1 MMKEKLSL
9 EKGRRG
15 RTIFVICNTIFL
27 CILMLIMV
35 IPLWKVV
42 VDSLDPTAVG
52 IRLWPKQISFYAY
65 QTILSKKSLYQPFL
79 VSVYTTV
86 AATAVG
92 LLMTTLAA
100 YVILQKEMPGR
111 GLMIAYI
118 MFTMLFSGG
127 MIPSYLNIKNLGLMN
142 NLLVIILPAGLSTY
156 NMVLMR
162 SFFESIPSTLYEAA
176 ELDGCTPLGIF
187 WRIVLPL
194 SKPALASIGLFIAV
208 GTWNEYMPFIL
219 YMQDNSKMNFQVK
232 VRELILQD
240 AISGST
246 SISASDD
253 MLKSAVVVVVVF
265 PFLVIYP
272 FIQKYFTKGVT
283 VGAVKG

>member
-1 MMKEKLSL
+1 MMTEKLSFK
-9 EKGRRG
+9 EGKRG

-27 CILMLIMV
+27 SLLMLIMV
-35 IPLWKVV
+35 IPLWKVI
-42 VDSLDPTAVG
+42 VDSLDPTSVG

-65 QTILSKKSLYQPFL
+65 QTILTKKSLYLPFA
-79 VSVYTTV
+79 VSIYTTIG
-86 AATAVG
+86 ATAVG

-100 YVILQKEMPGR
+100 YVILQKEIPGR
-111 GLMIAYI
+111 KLMITYI

-127 MIPSYLNIKNLGLMN
+127 MIPAYLNIQKLGLMN
-142 NLLVIILPAGLSTY
+142 NLLVIILPAGVSTY
-156 NMVLMR
+156 NIVLMR

-176 ELDGCTPLGIF
+176 ELDGCTPLRTF
-187 WRIVLPL
+187 WKIVLPL
-194 SKPALASIGLFIAV
+194 SKPALASVGLFIAV

-219 YMQDNSKMNFQVK
+219 YMQDNTKMNFQVK

-240 AISGST
+240 AVAGT
-246 SISASDD
+246 AISASDD

-265 PFLVIYP
+265 PFLIIYP
-272 FIQKYFTKGVT
+272 FVQKYFTKGVT

>member
-1 MMKEKLSL
+1 MMKETLSFQ
-9 EKGRRG
+9 KGKRA
-15 RTIFVICNTIFL
+15 RTTFVISNSIFL
-27 CILMLIMV
+27 TILMLIMI
-35 IPLWKVV
+35 IPLWKVI
-42 VDSLDPTAVG
+42 VDSLDPTSVG
-52 IRLWPKQISFYAY
+52 IRLWPKQISFFAY
-65 QTILSKKSLYQPFL
+65 KTILTKQSLYQPFL
-79 VSVYTTV
+79 VSVYTTI

-92 LLMTTLAA
+92 LLLTTLAA
-100 YVILQKEMPGR
+100 YVLLQKEMPGR
-111 GLMIAYI
+111 KLFIAYI

-127 MIPSYLNIKNLGLMN
+127 MIPAYLNIKNLGLMN

-162 SFFESIPSTLYEAA
+162 SFFESIPATLYEAA
-176 ELDGCTPLGIF
+176 ELDGCTPLMIF
-187 WRIVLPL
+187 WKIVLPL

-208 GTWNEYMPFIL
+208 GTWNQYMPFIL
-219 YMQDNSKMNFQVK
+219 YMQDNNKMNFQVK

-240 AISGST
+240 GLSGST
-246 SISASDD
+246 ISASDD

-272 FIQKYFTKGVT
+272 FVQKYFTKGVT

>member
-1 MMKEKLSL
+1 MMKEKLSF

-15 RTIFVICNTIFL
+15 RTLFVILNTVFL
-27 CILMLIMV
+27 CLLMLIMV
-35 IPLWKVV
+35 IPLWKVI
-42 VDSLDPTAVG
+42 VDSLDPTSVG
-52 IRLWPKQISFYAY
+52 IRLWPKQVSMYAY

-79 VSVYTTV
+79 VSIYTTI

-100 YVILQKEMPGR
+100 YVILQKEIPGR

-127 MIPSYLNIKNLGLMN
+127 MIPAYLNIKNLGLMN

-162 SFFESIPSTLYEAA
+162 SFFESIPGTLYEAA

-240 AISGST
+240 ALSGT
-246 SISASDD
+246 AISASDD

-265 PFLVIYP
+265 PFLIIYP
-272 FIQKYFTKGVT
+272 FVQKYFTKGVT

>member
-1 MMKEKLSL
+1 MMKEKLSFK
-9 EKGRRG
+9 KGKRS
-15 RTIFVICNTIFL
+15 RTIFVICNTLFL
-27 CILMLIMV
+27 CLLMLIMV
-35 IPLWKVV
+35 IPLWKVI
-42 VDSLDPTAVG
+42 VDSLDPTSVG

-65 QTILSKKSLYQPFL
+65 ETILTKKSLYQPFM
-79 VSVYTTV
+79 VSVYTTIM
-86 AATAVG
+86 ATVVG

-100 YVILQKEMPGR
+100 YVLLQKEMPGR
-111 GLMIAYI
+111 KLMIAYI

-127 MIPSYLNIKNLGLMN
+127 MIPAYLNIKNLGLMN

-176 ELDGCTPLGIF
+176 ELDGCTPLQIF
-187 WRIVLPL
+187 WKIVLPL

-240 AISGST
+240 AVAGTAIT
-246 SISASDD
+246 ASDD
-253 MLKSAVVVVVVF
+253 C
-265 PFLVIYP
+265 
-272 FIQKYFTKGVT
+272 
-283 VGAVKG
+283 

>member
-1 MMKEKLSL
+1 MMKEKLSFK
-9 EKGRRG
+9 KGKRS

-27 CILMLIMV
+27 CLLMVIMI
-35 IPLWKVV
+35 IPLWKVI
-42 VDSLDPTAVG
+42 VDSLDPTSVG

-65 QTILSKKSLYQPFL
+65 ETILTKKSLYQPFL
-79 VSVYTTV
+79 VSVYTTIM
-86 AATAVG
+86 ATLVG

-100 YVILQKEMPGR
+100 YVLLQKEMPGR
-111 GLMIAYI
+111 KLMIAYI

-176 ELDGCTPLGIF
+176 ELDGCTPLQIF
-187 WRIVLPL
+187 WKIVLPL

-219 YMQDNSKMNFQVK
+219 YMQDNNKMNFQVK

-240 AISGST
+240 AVAGTAIT
-246 SISASDD
+246 ASDD

-272 FIQKYFTKGVT
+272 FVQKYFTKGVT

>member
-15 RTIFVICNTIFL
+15 RTVFVVCIILFL
-27 CILMLIMV
+27 CFLMLIML
-35 IPLWKVV
+35 IPLWKVI
-42 VDSLDPTAVG
+42 VDSLDQTSVG

-65 QTILSKKSLYQPFL
+65 RTILTKKSLYQPFL

-92 LLMTTLAA
+92 LLLTTLAA
-100 YVILQKEMPGR
+100 YVLLQKEMPGR
-111 GLMIAYI
+111 RLMIAYI

-127 MIPSYLNIKNLGLMN
+127 MIPTYLNIKNLGLMN

-156 NMVLMR
+156 NMVLMK

-194 SKPALASIGLFIAV
+194 AKPALASIGLFIAV
-208 GTWNEYMPFIL
+208 GTWNQYMPFIL
-219 YMQDNSKMNFQVK
+219 YMQDNNKMNFQVK

-240 AISGST
+240 ALSGT
-246 SISASDD
+246 AISASDD

-272 FIQKYFTKGVT
+272 FVQKYFTKGVT

>member
-1 MMKEKLSL
+1 MMKEKLSF

-15 RTIFVICNTIFL
+15 RTIFVILNTVFL
-27 CILMLIMV
+27 CFLMLIMV
-35 IPLWKVV
+35 IPLWKVI
-42 VDSLDPTAVG
+42 VDSLDPTSVG
-52 IRLWPKQISFYAY
+52 IRLWPKQVSMYAY

-79 VSVYTTV
+79 VSIYTAV

-100 YVILQKEMPGR
+100 YVILQKEIPGR
-111 GLMIAYI
+111 GLMVAYI

-162 SFFESIPSTLYEAA
+162 SFFESIPGTLYEAA

-240 AISGST
+240 AVAGT
-246 SISASDD
+246 AISASDD

-265 PFLVIYP
+265 PFLIIYP
-272 FIQKYFTKGVT
+272 FVQKYFTKGVT

>member
-1 MMKEKLSL
+1 MMKEKLSFK
-9 EKGRRG
+9 KGKRS

-27 CILMLIMV
+27 CLLMFIMV
-35 IPLWKVV
+35 IPLWKVI
-42 VDSLDPTAVG
+42 VDSLDPTSVG

-65 QTILSKKSLYQPFL
+65 QTILTKKSLYQPFL

-86 AATAVG
+86 MATVVG

-100 YVILQKEMPGR
+100 YVLLQKEMPGR
-111 GLMIAYI
+111 KLMIAYI

-127 MIPSYLNIKNLGLMN
+127 MIPAYLNIKKLGLMN

-176 ELDGCTPLGIF
+176 ELDGCTPLQIF
-187 WRIVLPL
+187 WKIVLPL

-240 AISGST
+240 AVAGTAIT
-246 SISASDD
+246 ASDD

-272 FIQKYFTKGVT
+272 FVQKYFTKGVT

>member
-1 MMKEKLSL
+1 
-9 EKGRRG
+9 
-15 RTIFVICNTIFL
+15 
-27 CILMLIMV
+27 MLIMI
-35 IPLWKVV
+35 IPLWKVI
-42 VDSLDPTAVG
+42 VDSLDPTSVG
-52 IRLWPKQISFYAY
+52 IRLWPKKISFYAY
-65 QTILSKKSLYQPFL
+65 KTILSKKSLYLPFL
-79 VSVYTTV
+79 VSVYTTIG
-86 AATAVG
+86 ATAVG

-100 YVILQKEMPGR
+100 YVILQKEIPGR
-111 GLMIAYI
+111 RLMIGYI

-127 MIPSYLNIKNLGLMN
+127 MIPAYLNIQNLNLMN
-142 NLLVIILPAGLSTY
+142 NLWVIILPAGVSTY
-156 NMVLMR
+156 NIVLMR

-176 ELDGCTPLGIF
+176 ELDGCSPIRTF
-187 WRIVLPL
+187 WKIVLPL
-194 SKPALASIGLFIAV
+194 SKPALASVGLFIAV

-240 AISGST
+240 ALAGT
-246 SISASDD
+246 AISASDD

-272 FIQKYFTKGVT
+272 FVQKYFTKGVT

>member
-1 MMKEKLSL
+1 MIKEKMSL

-15 RTIFVICNTIFL
+15 RTVFIICNTLFL
-27 CILMLIMV
+27 SLLMLIMV
-35 IPLWKVV
+35 IPLWKVI
-42 VDSLDPTAVG
+42 VDSLDPTSVG
-52 IRLWPKQISFYAY
+52 VRLWPKQISFYAY
-65 QTILSKKSLYQPFL
+65 QTILTKKTLYQPFL

-86 AATAVG
+86 AATVLG
-92 LLMTTLAA
+92 LLLTTLAA

-111 GLMIAYI
+111 RLLVAYI
-118 MFTMLFSGG
+118 LFTMLFNGG
-127 MIPSYLNIKNLGLMN
+127 MIPTYLNIKNLGLMN
-142 NLLVIILPAGLSTY
+142 NLMVVIIPAGLSTY
-156 NMVLMR
+156 NIVLMR

-187 WRIVLPL
+187 WRVVLPL

-208 GTWNEYMPFIL
+208 GTWNTYMPFIL
-219 YMQDNSKMNFQVK
+219 YMQDNTKMNFQVK

-240 AISGST
+240 VLSGT
-246 SISASDD
+246 AISASED

-272 FIQKYFTKGVT
+272 FVQKYFTKGVT

>member
-1 MMKEKLSL
+1 MMKEKLSF

-15 RTIFVICNTIFL
+15 RTAFVIFNVLFL
-27 CILMLIMV
+27 CFLMLIMV
-35 IPLWKVV
+35 IPLWKVI
-42 VDSLDPTAVG
+42 VDSLDPTSVG

-65 QTILSKKSLYQPFL
+65 KTILTKKSLYQPFL
-79 VSVYTTV
+79 VSIYTTV

-111 GLMIAYI
+111 RLMIAYI

-127 MIPSYLNIKNLGLMN
+127 MIPAYLNIKNLGLMN

-162 SFFESIPSTLYEAA
+162 SFFESIPGTLYEAA

-240 AISGST
+240 AVAGT
-246 SISASDD
+246 AISASDD

-272 FIQKYFTKGVT
+272 FVQKYFTKGVT

>member
-1 MMKEKLSL
+1 MMKEKLSFK
-9 EKGRRG
+9 KGKRS
-15 RTIFVICNTIFL
+15 RTIFVICNTLFL
-27 CILMLIMV
+27 CLLMLIMV
-35 IPLWKVV
+35 IPLWKVI
-42 VDSLDPTAVG
+42 VDSLDPTSVG

-65 QTILSKKSLYQPFL
+65 ETILTKKSLYQPFM
-79 VSVYTTV
+79 VSVYTTIM
-86 AATAVG
+86 ATVVG

-100 YVILQKEMPGR
+100 YVLLQKEMPGR
-111 GLMIAYI
+111 KLMIAYI

-127 MIPSYLNIKNLGLMN
+127 MIPAYLNIKNLGLMN

-176 ELDGCTPLGIF
+176 ELDGCTPLQIF
-187 WRIVLPL
+187 WKIVLPL

-240 AISGST
+240 AVAGTAIT
-246 SISASDD
+246 ASDD

-272 FIQKYFTKGVT
+272 FVQKYFTKGVT

>member
-1 MMKEKLSL
+1 MMTEKLSFK
-9 EKGRRG
+9 KGKRG
-15 RTIFVICNTIFL
+15 RAAFIIFNTIIL
-27 CILMLIMV
+27 CLLMVIMV
-35 IPLWKVV
+35 IPLWKVI
-42 VDSLDPTAVG
+42 VDSLDPTSVG

-65 QTILSKKSLYQPFL
+65 KTILSKKSLYLPLL
-79 VSVYTTV
+79 VSVYTTIG
-86 AATAVG
+86 ATAVG

-100 YVILQKEMPGR
+100 YVILQKEIPGR
-111 GLMIAYI
+111 KLMITYI

-127 MIPSYLNIKNLGLMN
+127 MIPAYLNIQRLGLMN
-142 NLLVIILPAGLSTY
+142 NLWVIILPAGVSTY
-156 NMVLMR
+156 NIVLMR

-176 ELDGCTPLGIF
+176 ELDGCTPLRTF
-187 WRIVLPL
+187 WKIVLPL
-194 SKPALASIGLFIAV
+194 SKPALASVGLFIAV

-219 YMQDNSKMNFQVK
+219 YMQDNTKMNFQVK

-240 AISGST
+240 ALAGT
-246 SISASDD
+246 AISASDD

-272 FIQKYFTKGVT
+272 FVQKYFTKGVT

>member
-1 MMKEKLSL
+1 MMKEKLSFK
-9 EKGRRG
+9 KGKRS
-15 RTIFVICNTIFL
+15 RTIFVICNTLFL
-27 CILMLIMV
+27 CLLMVIMV
-35 IPLWKVV
+35 IPLWKVI
-42 VDSLDPTAVG
+42 VDSLDPTSVG

-65 QTILSKKSLYQPFL
+65 ETILTKKSLYQPFM
-79 VSVYTTV
+79 VSVYTTIM
-86 AATAVG
+86 ATVVG

-100 YVILQKEMPGR
+100 YVLLQKEMPGR
-111 GLMIAYI
+111 KLMIAYI

-127 MIPSYLNIKNLGLMN
+127 MIPAYLNIKNLGLMN

-176 ELDGCTPLGIF
+176 ELDGCTPLQIF
-187 WRIVLPL
+187 WKIVLPL

-240 AISGST
+240 AVSGT
-246 SISASDD
+246 AITASDD

-272 FIQKYFTKGVT
+272 FVQKYFTKGVT

>member
-1 MMKEKLSL
+1 MIEQKLSFK
-9 EKGRRG
+9 KGKRG

-27 CILMLIMV
+27 CLLMLVMV
-35 IPLWKVV
+35 IPLWKVI
-42 VDSLDPTAVG
+42 VDSIDPTSVG
-52 IRLWPKQISFYAY
+52 VRLWPKEVNFFAY
-65 QTILSKKSLYQPFL
+65 KTILSKQSLYRPFL
-79 VSVYTTV
+79 VSVYTTA
-86 AATAVG
+86 AATVVG

-111 GLMIAYI
+111 SLLIVYI

-127 MIPSYLNIKNLGLMN
+127 MIPAYLNIRNLGLMN
-142 NLLVIILPAGLSTY
+142 NLLVIILPSGLSTY
-156 NMVLMR
+156 NMILMR
-162 SFFESIPSTLYEAA
+162 SFFESIPNTLYEAA
-176 ELDGCTPLGIF
+176 ELDGCTPLQTF
-187 WRIVLPL
+187 WKIVLPL

-208 GTWNEYMPFIL
+208 GTWNSYMPFIL

-232 VRELILQD
+232 VRDLILQD
-240 AISGST
+240 GLSGT

-272 FIQKYFTKGVT
+272 FVQKYFTKGVT

>member
-1 MMKEKLSL
+1 
-9 EKGRRG
+9 
-15 RTIFVICNTIFL
+15 
-27 CILMLIMV
+27 MLIMI
-35 IPLWKVV
+35 IPLWKVI
-42 VDSLDPTAVG
+42 VDSLDPTSVG
-52 IRLWPKQISFYAY
+52 IRLWPKQLSLYAY
-65 QTILSKKSLYQPFL
+65 KTILSKKSLYQPFL

-86 AATAVG
+86 AATVVG

-111 GLMIAYI
+111 SLMIGYI

-127 MIPSYLNIKNLGLMN
+127 MIPAYLNIRNLGLMN

-176 ELDGCTPLGIF
+176 ELDGCTPLQIF
-187 WRIVLPL
+187 WKIVLPL

-240 AISGST
+240 AVAGT
-246 SISASDD
+246 AISASDD

-265 PFLVIYP
+265 PFLIIYP
-272 FIQKYFTKGVT
+272 FVQKYFTKGVT

>member
-1 MMKEKLSL
+1 MMKEKLSF

-15 RTIFVICNTIFL
+15 RTLFVILNTVFL
-27 CILMLIMV
+27 CLLMLIMI
-35 IPLWKVV
+35 IPMWKVI
-42 VDSLDPTAVG
+42 VDSLDPTSVG
-52 IRLWPKQISFYAY
+52 IRLWPKQISMYAY

-100 YVILQKEMPGR
+100 YVILQKEIPGR

-127 MIPSYLNIKNLGLMN
+127 MIPAYLNIKNLGLMN

-162 SFFESIPSTLYEAA
+162 SFFESIPGTLYEAA

-219 YMQDNSKMNFQVK
+219 YMQDSSKMNFQVK

-240 AISGST
+240 AIAGAA
-246 SISASDD
+246 ISASDD

-265 PFLVIYP
+265 PFLIIYP
-272 FIQKYFTKGVT
+272 FVQKYFTKGVT

>member
-15 RTIFVICNTIFL
+15 RTVFVVCNTLFL
-27 CILMLIMV
+27 CLLMLIMV
-35 IPLWKVV
+35 IPLWKVI
-42 VDSLDPTAVG
+42 VDSLDPTSVG

-65 QTILSKKSLYQPFL
+65 RTILTKKSLYQPFL
-79 VSVYTTV
+79 VSIYTTV

-111 GLMIAYI
+111 KLMIAYI

-127 MIPSYLNIKNLGLMN
+127 MIPAYLNIKNLGLMN

-219 YMQDNSKMNFQVK
+219 YMQDNNKMNFQVK

-240 AISGST
+240 ALSGT
-246 SISASDD
+246 AISASDD

-265 PFLVIYP
+265 HFLVIYP
-272 FIQKYFTKGVT
+272 FVQKYFTKGVT

>member
-1 MMKEKLSL
+1 MMKEKLSFK
-9 EKGRRG
+9 KGKKS
-15 RTIFVICNTIFL
+15 RTIFVICNTLFL
-27 CILMLIMV
+27 CLLMVIMV
-35 IPLWKVV
+35 IPLWKVI
-42 VDSLDPTAVG
+42 VDSLDPTSVG

-65 QTILSKKSLYQPFL
+65 ETILTKKSLYQPFM
-79 VSVYTTV
+79 VSVYTTIM
-86 AATAVG
+86 ATVVG

-100 YVILQKEMPGR
+100 YVLLQKEMPGR
-111 GLMIAYI
+111 KLMIAYI

-127 MIPSYLNIKNLGLMN
+127 MIPAYLNIKNLGLMN

-176 ELDGCTPLGIF
+176 ELDGCTPLQIF
-187 WRIVLPL
+187 WKIVLPL

-240 AISGST
+240 AVAGTAIT
-246 SISASDD
+246 ASDD

-272 FIQKYFTKGVT
+272 FVQKYFTKGVT

>member
-1 MMKEKLSL
+1 MMTEKLSFK
-9 EKGRRG
+9 KGKRG
-15 RTIFVICNTIFL
+15 RTVFVICNALFL
-27 CILMLIMV
+27 CLLMLIMV
-35 IPLWKVV
+35 IPLWKVI
-42 VDSLDPTAVG
+42 VDSLDPTSVG

-65 QTILSKKSLYQPFL
+65 KTILSKKSLYLPL
-79 VSVYTTV
+79 AVSVYTTIG
-86 AATAVG
+86 ATAVG

-111 GLMIAYI
+111 KLMIGYI

-127 MIPSYLNIKNLGLMN
+127 MIPAYLNIQKLGLMN
-142 NLLVIILPAGLSTY
+142 NLMVIILPAGVSTY
-156 NMVLMR
+156 NIVLMR

-194 SKPALASIGLFIAV
+194 SKPALASVGLFIAV

-219 YMQDNSKMNFQVK
+219 YMQDNTKMNFQVK

-240 AISGST
+240 ALSGT
-246 SISASDD
+246 AISASDD

-265 PFLVIYP
+265 PFLIIYP
-272 FIQKYFTKGVT
+272 FVQKYFTKGVT

>member
-1 MMKEKLSL
+1 MMKEKMSFQ
-9 EKGRRG
+9 KGRRG
-15 RTIFVICNTIFL
+15 RSIFIICNTLFL
-27 CILMLIMV
+27 CLLMVIMI
-35 IPLWKVV
+35 IPLWKVI
-42 VDSLDPTAVG
+42 VDSLDPTSVG
-52 IRLWPKQISFYAY
+52 VRLWPKQISLYAY
-65 QTILSKKSLYQPFL
+65 KTILSKKSLYQPFL
-79 VSVYTTV
+79 VSIYTTV
-86 AATAVG
+86 AATVVG

-100 YVILQKEMPGR
+100 YVILQKEIPGR
-111 GLMIAYI
+111 KLMIAYI

-127 MIPSYLNIKNLGLMN
+127 MIPSYLNIRNLGLMN

-162 SFFESIPSTLYEAA
+162 SFFESIPNTLYEAA
-176 ELDGCTPLGIF
+176 ELDGCTPLGTF

-240 AISGST
+240 AVAGT
-246 SISASDD
+246 AISASDD

-265 PFLVIYP
+265 PFLIIYP
-272 FIQKYFTKGVT
+272 FVQKYFTKGVT

>member
-1 MMKEKLSL
+1 MMTEKLSFK
-9 EKGRRG
+9 EGKRG
-15 RTIFVICNTIFL
+15 RTIFVICNAIFL
-27 CILMLIMV
+27 SILMLIMV
-35 IPLWKVV
+35 IPLWKVI
-42 VDSLDPTAVG
+42 VDSLDPTSVG

-65 QTILSKKSLYQPFL
+65 QTILSKKSLYLPFL
-79 VSVYTTV
+79 VSVYTTIG
-86 AATAVG
+86 ATAVG

-100 YVILQKEMPGR
+100 YVILQQEIPGR
-111 GLMIAYI
+111 KLMITYI

-127 MIPSYLNIKNLGLMN
+127 MIPAYLNIQKLGLMN
-142 NLLVIILPAGLSTY
+142 NLLVIILPAGVSTY
-156 NMVLMR
+156 NIVLMR

-176 ELDGCTPLGIF
+176 ELDGCTPLRTF
-187 WRIVLPL
+187 WKIVLPL
-194 SKPALASIGLFIAV
+194 SKPALASVGLFIAV

-240 AISGST
+240 ALSGT
-246 SISASDD
+246 AISASDD

-265 PFLVIYP
+265 PFLIIYP
-272 FIQKYFTKGVT
+272 FVQKYFTKGVT

>member
-1 MMKEKLSL
+1 MMTEKMSFQ
-9 EKGRRG
+9 KGKRS
-15 RTIFVICNTIFL
+15 RTIFVICNTAFL
-27 CILMLIMV
+27 CVLMLIMI
-35 IPLWKVV
+35 IPLWKVI
-42 VDSLDPTAVG
+42 VDSVDPTSVG
-52 IRLWPKQISFYAY
+52 VRLWPKQLSVYAY
-65 QTILSKKSLYQPFL
+65 QTILSKKSLYQPLL

-86 AATAVG
+86 GATVVG

-111 GLMIAYI
+111 RLMIAYI

-127 MIPSYLNIKNLGLMN
+127 MIPAYLNIKNLGLMN

-240 AISGST
+240 ALAGT
-246 SISASDD
+246 AISASDD

-272 FIQKYFTKGVT
+272 FVQKYFTKGVT

>member
-1 MMKEKLSL
+1 MMKEKLSF

-15 RTIFVICNTIFL
+15 RTIFIILNTVFL
-27 CILMLIMV
+27 CFLMLIMI
-35 IPLWKVV
+35 IPLWKVI
-42 VDSLDPTAVG
+42 VDSLDPTSVG
-52 IRLWPKQISFYAY
+52 IRLWPKQVSMYAY
-65 QTILSKKSLYQPFL
+65 KTILSKKSLYQPFL
-79 VSVYTTV
+79 VSIYTTI

-100 YVILQKEMPGR
+100 YVILQKEIPGR

-127 MIPSYLNIKNLGLMN
+127 MIPAYLNIKNLGLMN

-162 SFFESIPSTLYEAA
+162 SFFESIPGTLYEAA

-240 AISGST
+240 ALSGT
-246 SISASDD
+246 AISASDD

-265 PFLVIYP
+265 PFLIIYP
-272 FIQKYFTKGVT
+272 FVQKYFTKGVT

>member
-1 MMKEKLSL
+1 MMKEKLSF

-15 RTIFVICNTIFL
+15 RTVFVICNTIFL
-27 CILMLIMV
+27 CFLMLIMI
-35 IPLWKVV
+35 IPLWKVI
-42 VDSLDPTAVG
+42 VDSLDPTSVG
-52 IRLWPKQISFYAY
+52 IRLWPKQISLYAY
-65 QTILSKKSLYQPFL
+65 KTILTKKSLYQPFL
-79 VSVYTTV
+79 VSVYTTA
-86 AATAVG
+86 AATVVG

-100 YVILQKEMPGR
+100 YVILQKEIPGR
-111 GLMIAYI
+111 GLMIGYI

-127 MIPSYLNIKNLGLMN
+127 MIPAYLNIKNLGLMN

-240 AISGST
+240 ALAGT
-246 SISASDD
+246 AISASDD

-272 FIQKYFTKGVT
+272 FVQKYFTKGVT

>member
-1 MMKEKLSL
+1 MMKEKLSFK
-9 EKGRRG
+9 KGKRS
-15 RTIFVICNTIFL
+15 RTIFVICNTLFL
-27 CILMLIMV
+27 CLLMVIMV
-35 IPLWKVV
+35 IPLWKVI
-42 VDSLDPTAVG
+42 VDSLDPTSVG

-65 QTILSKKSLYQPFL
+65 ETILTKKSLYQPFM
-79 VSVYTTV
+79 VSVYTTIM
-86 AATAVG
+86 ATVVG

-100 YVILQKEMPGR
+100 YVLLQKEMPGR
-111 GLMIAYI
+111 KLMIAYI

-127 MIPSYLNIKNLGLMN
+127 MIPAYLNIKNLGLMN

-176 ELDGCTPLGIF
+176 ELDGCTPLQIF
-187 WRIVLPL
+187 WKIVLPL

-240 AISGST
+240 AVAGTAIT
-246 SISASDD
+246 ASDD

-272 FIQKYFTKGVT
+272 FVQKYFTKGVT